1 MSKIWIDLTDIS
13 HWTGHFTGIQRVVY
27 NLADSFDKK
36 LADANFFIYDEE
48 EREFYGVDFK
58 SIEDKFRH
66 DDSTEKEQGID
77 FRSLAL
83 AYYSKIPTRIK
94 KAVPN
99 VVKTSSKKMM
109 QKTETIVVNLK
120 KSKDKAI
127 KKDRVD
133 FQPQDIVVVLG
144 NNWDRDIFM
153 LDLTYKKYDR
163 DLKIYQ
169 LVYDLIPSFC
179 PQLFGPP
186 LFEIFTRYMF
196 KAISIS
202 DGLLCISKSTEKDVI
217 RFCQR
222 VGLKAPK
229 TKVIRLG
236 DSLPDLKPKTVQG
249 LTKDEFILCV
259 GTVEVRK
266 NHTLLYYAWKEGIRR
281 GYKMP
286 KLVIVGRTGWYT
298 ENIREL
304 ISHDPETRDLI
315 VLYENTKD
323 AELAWFYQN
332 CKFSVYPSFY
342 EGWGLPI
349 AESLNYGKFCL
360 ASNTS
365 SMPEIA
371 GDLIDYFSPFDPINC
386 LDSVTYYM
394 ESKTELQKKEKRIAD
409 CYRPTS
415 WLKTYKAASDF
426 ILGG

>member
-1 MSKIWIDLTDIS
+1 MSKLWIDLTDIS

-36 LADANFFIYDEE
+36 LADVNFFIYDEKA
-48 EREFYGVDFK
+48 REFYGVDFK

-66 DDSTEKEQGID
+66 DDSTEKEQSID

-83 AYYSKIPTRIK
+83 AYYSKIPNHIK
-94 KAVPN
+94 KVVPK
-99 VVKTSSKKMM
+99 VVKTSSKKVM
-109 QKTETIVVNLK
+109 QKTEMIVVNLR
-120 KSKDKAI
+120 KSNEEDI
-127 KKDRVD
+127 KKNTVD
-133 FQPQDIVVVLG
+133 FQPQDLVVVFG

-153 LDLTYKKYDR
+153 IDLANEKYDK

-179 PQLFGPP
+179 PQFFGPS

-202 DGLLCISKSTEKDVI
+202 EGLLCISKSTEKDIV

-229 TKVIRLG
+229 TQVIRLG
-236 DSLPDLKPKTVQG
+236 DSLPDLKPKTVRS
-249 LTKDEFILCV
+249 LTKNEFILCV

-286 KLVIVGRTGWYT
+286 KLVIVGKAGWCT

-315 VLYENTKD
+315 VLYENMKD
-323 AELAWFYQN
+323 AELAWLYQN

-342 EGWGLPI
+342 EGWGLPV
-349 AESLNYGKFCL
+349 AESLNYGKLCL
-360 ASNTS
+360 ASKTS
-365 SMPEIA
+365 SIPEIA

-386 LDSVTYYM
+386 LDLVTYYIK
-394 ESKTELQKKEKRIAD
+394 SKSELQKKEKRIAD
-409 CYRPTS
+409 YYRPTS
-415 WLKTYKAASDF
+415 WLETYKATYDF
-426 ILGG
+426 ILGR